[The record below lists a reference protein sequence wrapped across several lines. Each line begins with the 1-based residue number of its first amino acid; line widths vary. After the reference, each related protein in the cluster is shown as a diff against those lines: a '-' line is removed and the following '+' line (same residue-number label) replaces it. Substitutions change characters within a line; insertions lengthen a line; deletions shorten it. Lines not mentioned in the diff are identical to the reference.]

1 MHMNKEHAYA
11 DLVSRVKKS
20 YPTVKDLENEEG
32 LCFYWFDDCEEIN
45 LWTY

>member
-32 LCFYWFDDCEEIN
+32 LCFYSNSGQSEFQ
-45 LWTY
+45 